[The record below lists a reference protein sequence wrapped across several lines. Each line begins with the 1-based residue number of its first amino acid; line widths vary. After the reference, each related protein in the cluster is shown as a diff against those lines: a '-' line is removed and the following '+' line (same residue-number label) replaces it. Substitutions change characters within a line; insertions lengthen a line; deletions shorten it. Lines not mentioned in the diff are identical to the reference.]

1 MFSRVWKPDETLALV
16 FEIVLNACPNHLL
29 KTAWKG
35 NLVVM
40 LSCSI
45 TLYACPN
52 HLLGTSP
59 LALYHQLERL
69 RIGVLSFRLENICLK
84 RDLILRFIS
93 LITIL
98 FIVLLVR
105 SRIGTLK
112 MRGKTVYHSLFWL

>member
-1 MFSRVWKPDETLALV
+1 MRSCLF
-16 FEIVLNACPNHLL
+16 ILNACPNHLL

-40 LSCSI
+40 FSCSI

-69 RIGVLSFRLENICLK
+69 RIGVLSFRLEIICFK
-84 RDLILRFIS
+84 RDLILRVIS

-112 MRGKTVYHSLFWL
+112 MRGKTVYHLLSWL